1 MDLGANVYSEDFEQ
15 HFLARAAE
23 FYQARPF
30 PHDMKLLMPAAWAAA
45 IDCRYRRSRSLAA
58 VHCSGATSQQEALA
72 VGPLML
78 LYEADGCCQHPS
90 VAAQIEAQEFLG
102 SCSCPQ
108 YMERAERRLH
118 EEVERVDNYLDP
130 SSEPKITRV
139 VENEL
144 IQKQVL
150 PRSAAVPQLL
160 CLA

>member
-1 MDLGANVYSEDFEQ
+1 M
-15 HFLARAAE
+15 R
-23 FYQARPF
+23 
-30 PHDMKLLMPAAWAAA
+30 
-45 IDCRYRRSRSLAA
+45 
-58 VHCSGATSQQEALA
+58 
-72 VGPLML
+72 
-78 LYEADGCCQHPS
+78 CCQHPS

-150 PRSAAVPQLL
+150 PRPALPQLL
-160 CLA
+160 CAHFWLESAQACQPEIGCAETLMQCSCRASTCCVCTLCLLASLYRLQGSQQGQALPYSPLPAGAAPVAGFWSRVLR

>member
-1 MDLGANVYSEDFEQ
+1 MV
-15 HFLARAAE
+15 
-23 FYQARPF
+23 
-30 PHDMKLLMPAAWAAA
+30 
-45 IDCRYRRSRSLAA
+45 
-58 VHCSGATSQQEALA
+58 
-72 VGPLML
+72 
-78 LYEADGCCQHPS
+78 
-90 VAAQIEAQEFLG
+90 AQIEAQEFLG

-150 PRSAAVPQLL
+150 PRSAAAPRLL
-160 CLA
+160 YLACDPHWHALRWYGGPRL

>member
-1 MDLGANVYSEDFEQ
+1 M
-15 HFLARAAE
+15 R
-23 FYQARPF
+23 
-30 PHDMKLLMPAAWAAA
+30 
-45 IDCRYRRSRSLAA
+45 
-58 VHCSGATSQQEALA
+58 
-72 VGPLML
+72 
-78 LYEADGCCQHPS
+78 CQYPS
-90 VAAQIEAQEFLG
+90 MAAQIEAQEFLG

-150 PRSAAVPQLL
+150 PCPAASSQSL
-160 CLA
+160 CVA

>member
-1 MDLGANVYSEDFEQ
+1 
-15 HFLARAAE
+15 
-23 FYQARPF
+23 
-30 PHDMKLLMPAAWAAA
+30 
-45 IDCRYRRSRSLAA
+45 
-58 VHCSGATSQQEALA
+58 
-72 VGPLML
+72 ML
-78 LYEADGCCQHPS
+78 LYGSEVGCQHLS

-144 IQKQVL
+144 IQKQVPPPPAAG
-150 PRSAAVPQLL
+150 PRLL
-160 CLA
+160 CAACTCISMPS